1 MRAPYRYNRSVRDD
15 EFVQRVRRHTPSSLI
30 PLVARYG
37 AAFADE
43 KAYRNAK
50 SAVYAPW
57 ALGEVARASLVYGT
71 EFNRTQ
77 ATDDDLLSCCAA
89 YQALRDPELGRGGRE
104 AVGHFLLRTGGEQLA
119 FQQAVLNDL
128 SRPVALL
135 EQTTARK
142 ALTVATDGWA
152 ERLFGCTLQD
162 YVGAAILLHTGAL
175 KNAGTFDLEW
185 LSQPQFFEV
194 TREVPA
200 GVLRQVIENHYTATR
215 EQLRDLQHAA
225 ESRTGI
231 PDSQYR
237 RFGFNPLSSRPA
249 VAGLADR
256 LLVPVPAFIV
266 RKASPLGIYYA
277 GLEKWGT
284 QFSAD
289 LGELFEAYVGRQL
302 GLLPDATVLPE
313 IAYGRKKGE
322 RSVDWFAVFDDCVIL
337 VEVKSTRPTEPVRLG
352 DAKLAD
358 EFKGILSKAVRQL
371 NTSAFLIRSRQPGFE
386 DLPTGR
392 PLLGLVVTM
401 EPFHTVNTPF
411 TRDYLPACDIPFRV
425 CSALELEQLVT
436 VADISAGSLLLDLM
450 TDPEKDGWSV
460 HGALTGHAGTR
471 NKIIDD
477 AWATYPWKTRTR

>member
-1 MRAPYRYNRSVRDD
+1 M
-15 EFVQRVRRHTPSSLI
+15 I

-50 SAVYAPW
+50 YAVFAPW
-57 ALGEVARASLVYGT
+57 VLGEVARASLVYGT
-71 EFNRTQ
+71 EFNRTR

-104 AVGHFLLRTGGEQLA
+104 AVGHFLLRIGGEQLA

-135 EQTTARK
+135 EQTKPRK
-142 ALTVATDGWA
+142 APTVATDGWA
-152 ERLFGCTLQD
+152 ERLLGCSLQD

-175 KNAGTFDLEW
+175 KNGGTFDLEW
-185 LSQPQFFEV
+185 LSQPHFSDV

-200 GVLRQVIENHYTATR
+200 DELRQVIESQYTATR
-215 EQLRDLQHAA
+215 EQLQDLQHAA
-225 ESRTGI
+225 ESRAGV

-256 LLVPVPAFIV
+256 LLIPVPAFIV
-266 RKASPLGIYYA
+266 RKASPLGIYYS

-284 QFSAD
+284 PFSAD

-302 GLLPDATVLPE
+302 ALLPDATVVPE
-313 IAYGRKKGE
+313 IAHGRKKGE
-322 RSVDWFAVFDDCVIL
+322 RSVDWFAVFDDCVVL

-352 DAKLAD
+352 DARLPDAL
-358 EFKGILSKAVRQL
+358 GGVLSTAVRQL
-371 NTSAFLIRSRQPGFE
+371 NTSASHIRSHQPGFE
-386 DLPTGR
+386 DPPDDR
-392 PLLGLVVTM
+392 PLLGLIVTM

-425 CSALELEQLVT
+425 CSALELEQFVT
-436 VADISAGSLLLDLM
+436 VADISAGALLLDLM
-450 TDPEKDGWSV
+450 TDPDKDGWSV
-460 HGALTGHAGTR
+460 HGALTGHAGVP

-477 AWATYPWKTRTR
+477 AWATYPWKTESDQP